1 MTSAQEATLRCAT
14 RLNSTVPSRIVKT
27 DLQSYG
33 RLGVVKITFT
43 YNNQTHTYQV
53 PFTRPYT
60 NKAEGKFANLLN
72 LNQQRNEN
80 NQTFEEFIM
89 RITNNYQADPAI
101 EIPCKV
107 ALV

>member
-1 MTSAQEATLRCAT
+1 MKSTQEAVLRCAT
-14 RLNSTVPSRIVKT
+14 RLNSTVPSRIVKA
-27 DLQSYG
+27 DLQNYG
-33 RLGVVKITFT
+33 RSGVIKITFT
-43 YNNQTHTYQV
+43 YSNQMHEYQV

-80 NQTFEEFIM
+80 NQTFEEFVI
-89 RITNNYQADPAI
+89 RTTNNYQADPAI

-107 ALV
+107 ALL

>member
-1 MTSAQEATLRCAT
+1 MKSSQEAILRCAT

-27 DLQSYG
+27 DLQNYG
-33 RLGVVKITFT
+33 RTGIVKITFA
-43 YNNQTHTYQV
+43 YNHQTHEYQV
-53 PFTRPYT
+53 PFTRPYLK
-60 NKAEGKFANLLN
+60 KAQGTFANLLN

-101 EIPCKV
+101 EIACKV
-107 ALV
+107 AMV

>member
-1 MTSAQEATLRCAT
+1 MPSTQEATLRCAS
-14 RLNSTVPSRIVKT
+14 RLNSTVPSRIVKA
-27 DLQSYG
+27 DLQNYG
-33 RLGVVKITFT
+33 RTGVVKITFT
-43 YNNQTHTYQV
+43 YNDQTHEFQV

-60 NKAEGKFANLLN
+60 NKAKGKFANLLN

-80 NQTFEEFIM
+80 NQKFEEFVM
-89 RITNNYQADPAI
+89 RTTNNYQTDPAI